1 MDLFKKGLAPIPT
14 EGWEEINDR
23 AEEVITSQL
32 SARKVLHVE
41 GPFGLEKAS
50 VNTGRLKTTKTKG
63 TVQSALYDVI
73 PLIESRTS
81 FTLSRWE
88 LDNILRG
95 EKDAELD
102 NLEEAAEKIALFEE
116 DAIYNGNKDAGIK
129 GLKALAAHKLSF
141 TNNANENLQAIAEG
155 LLKLKDAY
163 TEGPYYLIVGDEVF
177 KALNQVYDGRLLI
190 NTVQQLIGGEV
201 IRSRVL
207 EGALL
212 LPYDHDDL
220 ELTIGQDYS
229 VGYET
234 HTNEDVKLF
243 IMNAFTFRCMDE
255 DIVVYYKHYNK

>member
-41 GPFGLEKAS
+41 GPFGLSKAT
-50 VNTGRLKTTKTKG
+50 VNTGRLKPAKAKNG
-63 TVQSALYDVI
+63 VDHALYDVL
-73 PLIESRTS
+73 PLVESRINFS
-81 FTLSRWE
+81 LSRWE

-102 NLEEAAEKIALFEE
+102 PLEAAAEKIALFEE
-116 DAIYNGNKDAGIK
+116 DAIYNGNKDANIK
-129 GLKALAAHKLSF
+129 GLKDLAAHKLSF
-141 TNNANENLQAIAEG
+141 TNNANDNLQAIAEG

-163 TEGPYYLIVGDEVF
+163 AEGPYYLIVGDEVF
-177 KALNQVYDGRLLI
+177 KAFNQVYDGRLLI
-190 NTVQQLIGGEV
+190 NTIQQLIGGEV

-212 LPYDHDDL
+212 MPYDHDDL

-255 DIVVYYKHYNK
+255 DIVVYYKHYSK